1 MSMRV
6 RNKGL
11 QSAQHALRP
20 WLHPKSEL
28 TSLQEARIVSVA
40 NPLPSFIGFGAPPFL
55 VQVGLWLLLVY
66 FFYLLSAFLRL
77 MNGSPTMMHL
87 PLVSNFLV
95 IFCHHFLASPWMT
108 SASWAG
114 WLACTWTAGMLINTA
129 LGLLKP
135 WQIPLE
141 WCCPWYT
148 GASWNCFG
156 IYNPIE
162 V

>member
-66 FFYLLSAFLRL
+66 FFHPSFCILEAYEWFTYHDAF
-77 MNGSPTMMHL
+77 
-87 PLVSNFLV
+87 
-95 IFCHHFLASPWMT
+95 AT
-108 SASWAG
+108 S
-114 WLACTWTAGMLINTA
+114 
-129 LGLLKP
+129 K
-135 WQIPLE
+135 
-141 WCCPWYT
+141 
-148 GASWNCFG
+148 
-156 IYNPIE
+156 
-162 V
+162 